1 MIGKLR
7 GLVDAKG
14 EDHVVLDVGG
24 VGYVAFCAPRVLQAL
39 PAEGEAAVLMIET
52 QMREDQI
59 RLYGFLSGVERDWF
73 RLLQSVQGVGAR
85 LALAIGGA
93 LGVDEL
99 AAAISAGDKTALS
112 RAPGVGPRLAARIV
126 AELKDKAPAL
136 GPLAGLA
143 QAADA
148 PAGSG
153 AAADAVSALVNLGYA
168 RAQAALA
175 VSASVKALGEGAA
188 APELIRRGLKE
199 LARQAG

>member
-7 GLVDAKG
+7 GLIDAKA
-14 EDHVVLDVGG
+14 EDHVILDVGG
-24 VGYVAFCAPRVLQAL
+24 VGYVVFCAPRVLQAL
-39 PAEGEAAVLMIET
+39 PAEGEPAVLTIET

-59 RLYGFLSGVERDWF
+59 RLYGFLGAAERDWF

-93 LGVDEL
+93 LGPDEL
-99 AAAISAGDKTALS
+99 AMAIAAGDKTALS
-112 RAPGVGPRLAARIV
+112 RAPGVGPRLAARGV
-126 AELKDKAPAL
+126 AGRKDKAPAH

-143 QAADA
+143 PHAAGA
-148 PAGSG
+148 PQG

-168 RAQAALA
+168 RAQAAFA
-175 VSASVKALGEGAA
+175 VAASVKALGEGAA